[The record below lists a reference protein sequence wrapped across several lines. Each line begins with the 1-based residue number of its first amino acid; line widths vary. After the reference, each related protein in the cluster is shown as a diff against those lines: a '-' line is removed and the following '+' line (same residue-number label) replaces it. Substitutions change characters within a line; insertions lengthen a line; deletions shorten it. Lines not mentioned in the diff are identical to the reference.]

1 MTEYGSS
8 GTAEPCK
15 LCRTFDMAT
24 ISVGDGL
31 QDVPIK
37 SFCYGPIVK
46 SIHIA

>member
-8 GTAEPCK
+8 GTAEPYK
-15 LCRTFDMAT
+15 LCLVFDAIT

-37 SFCYGPIVK
+37 SFCRSPFL
-46 SIHIA
+46 